1 MEKLLDPIMKKLLD
15 RGFVDDENAEIVR
28 YGLELLIMKTIIS
41 AVMIATAII
50 TQSVPEVMVFTLSY
64 ALLRGCCGGYHAD
77 SRIVCF
83 ILSMFLLSAVISA
96 IKLIGGIAAFFTS
109 IGFICMGIA
118 LIVSLAPVDTPN
130 KPFDITERH
139 IFRKRSILISCAALL
154 LWTIFTVFRL
164 YNFSLSVSAAVFI
177 TGLLLAAG
185 RLSNRKGATT

>member
-41 AVMIATAII
+41 AMMIATALI
-50 TQSVPEVMVFTLSY
+50 TQSVPEVMVFVLSY
-64 ALLRGCCGGYHAD
+64 ALLRGCCGGYHAG

-96 IKLIGGIAAFFTS
+96 VKLIGGTAALFTS
-109 IGFICMGIA
+109 IGFICMGVV
-118 LIVSLAPVDTPN
+118 LILSLAPVDTPN
-130 KPFDITERH
+130 KPFDITERQV
-139 IFRKRSILISCAALL
+139 FRKRSVLVSCAALL
-154 LWTIFTVFRL
+154 LWTVFAVFRL
-164 YNFSLSVSAAVFI
+164 YNFALTVSAAVFI

-185 RLSNRKGATT
+185 RLKNRKGAAT